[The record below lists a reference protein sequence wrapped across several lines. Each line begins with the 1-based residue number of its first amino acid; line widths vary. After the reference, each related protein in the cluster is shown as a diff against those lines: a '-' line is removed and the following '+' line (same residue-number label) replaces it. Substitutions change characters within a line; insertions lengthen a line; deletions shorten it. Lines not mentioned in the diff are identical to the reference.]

1 MKWGN
6 EKRKFKVRYDR
17 ILIFIFAILL
27 VCFIIYKYVD
37 RDLENIYITGNKYLN
52 DQTIIEIAALENYP
66 KMLKID
72 TLEIKDKLLKN
83 SYITDVKIEKNFQE
97 VVISIKEA
105 FPIYFDSNKNM
116 TILSNGKATSESY
129 IVPILINYIPDTIIN
144 DFNKAMSKVN
154 AEIMAKISEIKY
166 DPNIDPERFLL
177 TMTDGNYVYININRF
192 ELINNYLTIISNFKD
207 QKGIIYLDS
216 GSHFEL
222 FKDEKKVKSKN

>member
-1 MKWGN
+1 M
-6 EKRKFKVRYDR
+6 
-17 ILIFIFAILL
+17 
-27 VCFIIYKYVD
+27 
-37 RDLENIYITGNKYLN
+37 T
-52 DQTIIEIAALENYP
+52 
-66 KMLKID
+66 
-72 TLEIKDKLLKN
+72 
-83 SYITDVKIEKNFQE
+83 
-97 VVISIKEA
+97 ISIKEA
-105 FPIYFDSNKNM
+105 SPIYFDSNKNM
-116 TILSNGKATSESY
+116 TILSNGKATSERY
-129 IVPILINYIPDTIIN
+129 VVPILINYIPDTIIN